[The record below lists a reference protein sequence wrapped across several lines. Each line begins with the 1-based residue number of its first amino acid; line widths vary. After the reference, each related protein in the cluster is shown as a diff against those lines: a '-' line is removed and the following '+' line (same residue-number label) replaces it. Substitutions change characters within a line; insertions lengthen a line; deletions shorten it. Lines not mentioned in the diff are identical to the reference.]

1 MNKPIGQLDLI
12 EPEATPS
19 LATTL
24 RDAGLTPEQTEK
36 IIAAAG
42 PQSADDG
49 FDWASTDDTS
59 IIVKP
64 RPGVAIYE
72 NRYGDVVIRSQNT
85 TDPDFD
91 NFAYLQ
97 PENVPAI
104 IKALKDYVP

>member
-12 EPEATPS
+12 EPEGTSS
-19 LATTL
+19 LAATL
-24 RDAGLTPEQTEK
+24 RDVGLSPEQTEK

-42 PQSADDG
+42 PQSDDDG
-49 FDWASTDDTS
+49 FDWARTDDTA
-59 IIVKP
+59 IVVKP

-72 NRYGDVVIRSQNT
+72 NKYGDVVIRSQNT

-97 PENVPAI
+97 PENVAAI
-104 IKALKDYVP
+104 IKALKDYLP